1 MCKAYL
7 LFRINMIS
15 FSYRGFHQVYFSFFS
30 QSNKSKHSHFI
41 HLTITWKH
49 IIDRLNLWL
58 LNFFLCMIFV
68 VSLSLLKSD
77 RQLNCP
83 VYHNTVQLYCTPVHP
98 TVRVSAWAGVKYQAN
113 NTIRPPTF
121 TTRCLLQ
128 FFYCLPPQ
136 IQGFYCSFYKGHGV
150 LWKIWQNICKPARTL
165 FMELEWRVK
174 NCRYGPSDMKRN
186 KVSDIELCW
195 WTFNYIDRW
204 QK

>member
-1 MCKAYL
+1 M
-7 LFRINMIS
+7 
-15 FSYRGFHQVYFSFFS
+15 
-30 QSNKSKHSHFI
+30 
-41 HLTITWKH
+41 TITWKH
-49 IIDRLNLWL
+49 IFKDWIYGY
-58 LNFFLCMIFV
+58 NFELFSVYKIFV

-83 VYHNTVQLYCTPVHP
+83 VYHNTVQLYCTRVHS
-98 TVRVSAWAGVKYQAN
+98 TVRVSAWARVKYQAN

-136 IQGFYCSFYKGHGV
+136 IQAFYCSFYKGHGV

-165 FMELEWRVK
+165 FMELAWRVK
-174 NCRYGPSDMKRN
+174 NCGYGPSDMKR
-186 KVSDIELCW
+186 KTVSDIKLCW

>member
-1 MCKAYL
+1 M
-7 LFRINMIS
+7 
-15 FSYRGFHQVYFSFFS
+15 
-30 QSNKSKHSHFI
+30 
-41 HLTITWKH
+41 TITFELFSVYN
-49 IIDRLNLWL
+49 ICCITL
-58 LNFFLCMIFV
+58 LVKVWQTTKLSSIPQHCTV
-68 VSLSLLKSD
+68 V
-77 RQLNCP
+77 
-83 VYHNTVQLYCTPVHP
+83 LYTCTPHC

-150 LWKIWQNICKPARTL
+150 LWKIWQNIYKPARTL
-165 FMELEWRVK
+165 FMEIEWRVK
-174 NCRYGPSDMKRN
+174 NCRYERSDMKR
-186 KVSDIELCW
+186 KTVSDIKLCW